1 MVDILLG
8 TGGDLELAAGD
19 VRTDGGLGTAALASL
34 FTEARATL
42 EEAASIGV
50 QALAGW
56 WPDSEADRWGSKLWL
71 LRREKA
77 TRETLARAGEYA
89 RRALDWMVEDGIASR
104 IGATATSPRAG
115 ELDLEVRIVRGLDS
129 RWAHAWSDP
138 GPLEHESGGLRV
150 NLSLLGGG
158 A

>member
-8 TGGDLELAAGD
+8 IGGDLELASGD
-19 VRTDGGLGTAALASL
+19 LRTDGGLGTAALASL

-42 EEAASIGV
+42 EEAATIGARG
-50 QALAGW
+50 QAGW

-71 LRREKA
+71 LRREKT

-89 RRALDWMVEDGIASR
+89 RAALDWMVQDGIASR
-104 IGATATSPRAG
+104 IEATATSPCHG
-115 ELDLEVRIVRGLDS
+115 ELYLEVRIVRGLDS
-129 RWAHAWSDP
+129 RWAHAWSAP
-138 GPLEHESGGLRV
+138 GPLEHEAGGLRV